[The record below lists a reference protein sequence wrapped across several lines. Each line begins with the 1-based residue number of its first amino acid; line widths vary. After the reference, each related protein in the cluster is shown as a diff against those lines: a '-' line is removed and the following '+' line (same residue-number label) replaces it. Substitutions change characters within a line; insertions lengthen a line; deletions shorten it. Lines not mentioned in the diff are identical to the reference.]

1 MVGQLNAQKP
11 KPLSPEFEE
20 FVSNSGGHGFIIV
33 SFGTN
38 VAYLSKEKVDLL
50 ATAFGKLRQ
59 KVVWKLK
66 GKLYKFS
73 DCSHQKLHLHKR
85 IRKG

>member
-20 FVSNSGGHGFIIV
+20 FVTHSDGHGFIIV
-33 SFGTN
+33 SFGSN

-59 KVVWKLK
+59 KVVWRLK
-66 GKLYKFS
+66 GKPATCTKTAPTQNNSTVEVVY
-73 DCSHQKLHLHKR
+73 
-85 IRKG
+85 